1 MRNAATSQVL
11 ARDATRS
18 VHVAVTGDSV
28 RRIAQMRAALSTL
41 FQCSG
46 YLETLAAGFSSTAK
60 RFHFEPICDPTP
72 LEPPSSPLALKRTP
86 ADWIKT
92 ARALFPRG
100 GAGHH
105 ASAIFLHCFCLA
117 KRPLIQKIARTGTKK
132 LQKCGPSFVAR
143 FWPQNWDRPFIRN

>member
-18 VHVAVTGDSV
+18 VHVAVTGDTV

-41 FQCSG
+41 YECSG

-60 RFHFEPICDPTP
+60 RFHFEAICEASP

-86 ADWIKT
+86 AHWIKT
-92 ARALFPRG
+92 RG
-100 GAGHH
+100 PCFRKVELAMMPQRFFC
-105 ASAIFLHCFCLA
+105 IFVCPA
-117 KRPLIQKIARTGTKK
+117 ERPLIQKIARTGTKK
-132 LQKCGPSFVAR
+132 LQKCGTSFVAR
-143 FWPQNWDRPFIRN
+143 FWPQNWYRPFIRN